1 MNALNTA
8 LVALAVILGGAIL
21 GIGLRKALPEQHLAD
36 DTKDL
41 VRQGTGLIGTI
52 AALVLGL
59 LIAAA
64 NSSYGTQ
71 SGHIQHMAADIILL
85 DQLLAQYGQE
95 ARPAREELRRIISP
109 LVDRIWRDDRSSDTP
124 HHSTFEPIK
133 SGEATASMILALA
146 PQNEAQRIIKDR
158 AIQVTSDLAQT
169 RFLLFEQSG
178 DAVPLPFLIVLIFW
192 LAIIFMSFGMF
203 SRVNPVAGIAL
214 VVFAVS
220 AAGALFLV
228 LELSNPF
235 AGLMQISSGP
245 LRYALAPL

>member
-8 LVALAVILGGAIL
+8 LIALAIILGGAIV
-21 GIGLRKALPEQHLAD
+21 GASLRKALPERHLAD

-41 VRQGTGLIGTI
+41 VRLGTGLIGTI

-64 NSSYGTQ
+64 NSSYDTQ
-71 SGHIQHMAADIILL
+71 SGHIQHMAADVILL
-85 DQLLAQYGQE
+85 DQLLVQYGQE
-95 ARPAREELRRIISP
+95 AKPAREELRRTIAP
-109 LVDRIWRDDRSSDTP
+109 LADRIWRESQSDTA
-124 HHSTFEPIK
+124 HNSTFEVTK

-146 PQNEAQRIIKDR
+146 PQNEAQRVLKDR
-158 AIQVTSDLAQT
+158 AIQIISDLAQT

-178 DAVPLPFLIVLIFW
+178 GSIPLPFLIVLIFW

-203 SRVNPVAGIAL
+203 SRLNPVSGIAL
-214 VVFAVS
+214 IVFAVS

-235 AGLMQISSGP
+235 AGLMQISSAP
-245 LRYALAPL
+245 LRDALAPL

>member
-21 GIGLRKALPEQHLAD
+21 GVGLRKALPERHLAD

-41 VRQGTGLIGTI
+41 VRLGTGLIGTI

-64 NSSYGTQ
+64 NSSYGAQ
-71 SGHIQHMAADIILL
+71 SGHIQHMAADMILL
-85 DQLLAQYGQE
+85 DQFLAQYGQD
-95 ARPAREELRRIISP
+95 AKPAREELRRAIPP
-109 LVDRIWRDDRSSDTP
+109 LVDRIWRDQRSDTA
-124 HHSTFEPIK
+124 HHSTFEATK
-133 SGEATASMILALA
+133 SGEATASMIFALA
-146 PQNEAQRIIKDR
+146 PQNEAQRVIKDR
-158 AIQVTSDLAQT
+158 AIQTASDLAQT

-178 DAVPLPFLIVLIFW
+178 GAIPLPFLIVLIFW

-203 SRVNPVAGIAL
+203 SRLNLVSGIAMI
-214 VVFAVS
+214 VFAVS

-228 LELSNPF
+228 LELGNPF
-235 AGLMQISSGP
+235 AGLMQISSAP
-245 LRYALAPL
+245 LRDALAPL

>member
-8 LVALAVILGGAIL
+8 LIALAMILGGAIV
-21 GIGLRKALPEQHLAD
+21 GVGLRRALPERHLAD

-41 VRQGTGLIGTI
+41 VRLGTGLIGTI

-64 NSSYGTQ
+64 NGSYGTQ
-71 SGHIQHMAADIILL
+71 SGHIQQMAADIILL
-85 DQLLAQYGQE
+85 DQLLAQYGE
-95 ARPAREELRRIISP
+95 GAKPAREELRRTIPP
-109 LVDRIWRDDRSSDTP
+109 LVDRIWRDSWSDTA
-124 HHSTFEPIK
+124 HHSTFEATK

-146 PQNEAQRIIKDR
+146 PQNDAQRVIKDR

-169 RFLLFEQSG
+169 RFLMFEQSG
-178 DAVPLPFLIVLIFW
+178 GTIPLPFLVVLIFW

-203 SRVNPVAGIAL
+203 SRLNPVSGIAL

-235 AGLMQISSGP
+235 AGLMQISSAP
-245 LRYALAPL
+245 LRDALAPL